1 MRNDANLRIVAA
13 RGFGILFSARA
24 QSKSHLH
31 RGACVRKSS
40 LVNIARRFIA
50 RKYKLEACAR
60 PEVNNQKANAMT
72 KVSATTKT
80 NAMTNTVDPK
90 TCKVAL
96 LAGGTSGE
104 RDISFAS
111 AKGAGAALA
120 EAGFSYTL
128 LDPANRDDIKT
139 LVEENF
145 DVAFLCV
152 HGKSGEDGT
161 LQGLLEVLHIPY
173 IGSGV
178 WASALATDK
187 AKAKIFYERAGID
200 TPESEVLTA
209 EALAAGA
216 LAGAPTGAPVAG
228 APAGAPVGA
237 PVAEALAANGF
248 DAAGTLA
255 RMGGTCVVKP
265 LAEGSSIGVY
275 IVDTAQD
282 LQTSVENELQKNDE
296 VLLERFVSGREFT
309 VAVLGNEKPYAL
321 PVIEIVPQAE
331 FYDFTSK
338 YAEGGSRHIC
348 PAEISAA
355 ETAKVQE
362 LAVRAH
368 CALGC
373 AGVSRSDFILDEQGR
388 FWILETNTIPGM
400 TKTSLLPDA
409 ASKAGMS
416 FAELCTTLI
425 ELALERTARA

>member
-1 MRNDANLRIVAA
+1 
-13 RGFGILFSARA
+13 
-24 QSKSHLH
+24 
-31 RGACVRKSS
+31 
-40 LVNIARRFIA
+40 
-50 RKYKLEACAR
+50 
-60 PEVNNQKANAMT
+60 
-72 KVSATTKT
+72 
-80 NAMTNTVDPK
+80 MTNTVNPK
-90 TCKVAL
+90 NCKVAL

-111 AKGAGAALA
+111 AKGAGAALI

-139 LVEENF
+139 LVEGNF

-209 EALAAGA
+209 EALAAKAPMGA
-216 LAGAPTGAPVAG
+216 SAAETLTTKTPTGAPAVETSTGAPVAET
-228 APAGAPVGA
+228 PT
-237 PVAEALAANGF
+237 ANVPSQKESF
-248 DAAGTLA
+248 DAASMLS

-275 IVDTAQD
+275 IVDNAKD
-282 LQTSVENELQKNDE
+282 LQASVESELQKNDE

-309 VAVLGNEKPYAL
+309 VAVLGNENPRAL

-348 PAEISAA
+348 PAELSAV

-373 AGVSRSDFILDEQGR
+373 AGVSRSDFILDEQGQ

-425 ELALERTARA
+425 ELALERAASA